1 MSAGIVCGCRGRD
14 RGDAGG
20 SFDIATNCSAADV
33 RSDAEADPRDDSASG
48 GGALGSTDVV
58 TLDSSA
64 AEAFELAVDAGVR
77 DSATSPFVA
86 EEERATLLDNDAA
99 EAFELDVDP
108 IEGSNTPP
116 RGTGRG
122 VMTEL
127 KLRGDNKQC

>member
-33 RSDAEADPRDDSASG
+33 RSDAEADPRGD
-48 GGALGSTDVV
+48 GALGSTDVV

-127 KLRGDNKQC
+127 KLRVDNKQC

>member
-33 RSDAEADPRDDSASG
+33 RSDAEADPRDDAEADPRDDSASG

-86 EEERATLLDNDAA
+86 EEERATLLDNMMR
-99 EAFELDVDP
+99 
-108 IEGSNTPP
+108 P
-116 RGTGRG
+116 RR
-122 VMTEL
+122 L
-127 KLRGDNKQC
+127 S

>member
-1 MSAGIVCGCRGRD
+1 MAVVVVI
-14 RGDAGG
+14 
-20 SFDIATNCSAADV
+20 
-33 RSDAEADPRDDSASG
+33 EAMRVVLLTLQPTVLLQTYVPMQKQTPVTIPR

-77 DSATSPFVA
+77 DSATSPFGA

-127 KLRGDNKQC
+127 KLRVDNKQC